1 MTLSELAAQ
10 NELKLVKGYWSAL
23 EDLRNN
29 LEGSDEHIVVMLN
42 GIGID
47 SDLLIDLLYTQEMR
61 YKEKVERLTKE
72 VNHV

>member
-1 MTLSELAAQ
+1 MTQAILNTAAQ
-10 NELKLVKGYWSAL
+10 LELTKTYWSRL
-23 EDLRNN
+23 EDIRKS
-29 LEGSDEHIVVMLN
+29 LEEQDRMVVVMFN

-72 VNHV
+72 CNHA